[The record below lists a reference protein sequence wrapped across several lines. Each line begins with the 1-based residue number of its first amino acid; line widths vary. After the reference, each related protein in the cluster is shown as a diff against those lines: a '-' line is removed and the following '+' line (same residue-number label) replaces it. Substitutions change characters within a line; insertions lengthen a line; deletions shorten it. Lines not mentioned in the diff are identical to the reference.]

1 MTGSKINL
9 NILSFL
15 VLFSISDS
23 NTYISVY
30 HKQVEQ
36 MHSELA

>member
-1 MTGSKINL
+1 MTGSKTIL

-23 NTYISVY
+23 DTYVSMY